1 MPQGHPRSIA
11 LSPVTLSFNADGV
24 PASAAYGDVYH
35 SAAGGA
41 AQARQ
46 VFLAGNGLPQRWQG
60 RRSFTIVE
68 TGFGLGLN
76 FLETWRAFDGDAARP
91 AHLHFVSVEA
101 HPLTAEDLLRV
112 HAARPEHAQRLHA
125 LAAAWPLPLKG
136 FHRLHFAS
144 SAGRDALV
152 TLTLLFGDATKLLPQ
167 LVARADALYLDGF
180 APAKNPQLWSAPVFN
195 ALAAMSSPGTTVATW
210 SVAAMV
216 KDGLAAAG
224 FSVGKRAGFGTKR
237 DMLAGEFRGNGD
249 TAAAKSPPKRD
260 VNSRYAIVIGAGLAG
275 TACAERLAV
284 RGWDVDVLER
294 NAAPA
299 QEASGNPLGL
309 AAPLL
314 NLADGDNARFSRAAF
329 LYALRH
335 FAALDA
341 AGGNSLQMTSQGV
354 LRIARDERDGQRF
367 ERLLQELQ
375 VPASLARFT
384 DIGEGT
390 RLAGRPVSRA
400 GMWFQDGVT
409 LVPAGVCAANL
420 DRGAARIRVR
430 FNTGATRLE
439 PASRGW
445 QVLDRSGAVVAEA
458 PLIIIANAIDALQ
471 FEATRW
477 LRLEAIRGQVTLL
490 PSDAARRVA
499 VSVTGEAHALPLPDG
514 RILIGASFQPGD
526 MERAV
531 RDEDHTSNMARI
543 DAQLPGLCA
552 GLDATTL
559 QGRAAFRTTTPDR
572 LPVFG
577 AVPGGVEGTT
587 EGLYVA
593 TGLGARGMV
602 WAPLGAELIAAQIE
616 GEPWPVS
623 RDLARAVDPARFSP
637 P

>member
-1 MPQGHPRSIA
+1 MAPPDPRAISLA
-11 LSPVTLSFNADGV
+11 PATLSFNADGV
-24 PASAAYGDVYH
+24 PASARYDDVYH

-41 AQARQ
+41 AQARH
-46 VFLAGNGLPQRWQG
+46 VFLAGNGLPQRWHG
-60 RRSFTIVE
+60 RRTFTIVE

-76 FLETWRAFDGDAARP
+76 FLETWRAFDEDAARP

-101 HPLTAEDLLRV
+101 HPLATKDLLRV
-112 HAARPEHAQRLHA
+112 HAGRPEHAQRLRA

-144 SAGRDALV
+144 TAGHDASI
-152 TLTLLFGDATKLLPQ
+152 TLTLLLGDAAELLPQ
-167 LVARADALYLDGF
+167 LVAQADALYLDGF
-180 APAKNPQLWSAPVFN
+180 APAKNPQLWSPPVFT
-195 ALAAMSSPGTTVATW
+195 ALAALSSRGTTVATW

-216 KDGLAAAG
+216 KEGLVAVG
-224 FSVGKRAGFGTKR
+224 FSVDKRPGFGTKR
-237 DMLAGEFRGNGD
+237 DMLAGEFQG
-249 TAAAKSPPKRD
+249 AAVANSPALRDAKSRH
-260 VNSRYAIVIGAGLAG
+260 AIVIGAGLAG
-275 TACAERLAV
+275 TACAERLAA

-294 NAAPA
+294 HAAPA

-314 NLADGDNARFSRAAF
+314 NLADGDNARFSRTAF

-341 AGGNSLQMTSQGV
+341 SEGNGVQITSQGV

-367 ERLLQELQ
+367 DRLLHELQ
-375 VPASLARFT
+375 VPASLARFA

-400 GMWFQDGVT
+400 GMWFPSGIT
-409 LVPAGVCAANL
+409 LVPASVCAANL
-420 DRGAARIRVR
+420 ASSAARIRVQY
-430 FNTGATRLE
+430 NTGATRLE
-439 PASRGW
+439 PTSRGW
-445 QVLDRSGAVVAEA
+445 RVLDSRGAMVAEA
-458 PLIIIANAIDALQ
+458 PLVIIANAIDALQ
-471 FEATRW
+471 FEATRH

-490 PSDAARRVA
+490 PADPARRVDVA
-499 VSVTGEAHALPLPDG
+499 ITGEAHALPLPDG

-526 MERAV
+526 TERAV
-531 RDEDHTSNMARI
+531 RDEDHAGNMARI

-552 GLDATTL
+552 GLDATVL

-577 AVPGGVEGTT
+577 SVDGAA

-623 RDLARAVDPARFSP
+623 RELAMAVDPARFALR
-637 P
+637 